1 MGTLFLVGTPIGN
14 LEDVTLRALRVL
26 REVQVIAAEDTRTTR
41 KLLSHYEIHT
51 PLTSFHDFSGPG
63 KVRRLVERLESED
76 VALVS
81 EAGMPGLSDPGYPL
95 VEAALA
101 AGRSVTTVPGPSALV
116 SALVLSGLPTHACH
130 YLGFLPR
137 KSGARRR
144 LLERVAAEPDTLV
157 MYESPH
163 RLVAAL
169 RDVQAVLGPRRV
181 AVARELTKR
190 FEEIARGTAE
200 EALAHFERT
209 PPRGEFTVVV
219 AGAEANDA
227 TERDAAASG
236 AAANDATGSEDER
249 GPGGSRGPE
258 ASAEGGPRRS
268 RGAVARG
275 AARRER
281 GATEQERGSPRREHG
296 PARPERGAA
305 EQERGVGRRE
315 RGAARRGRGSGTGV
329 LE

>member
-41 KLLSHYEIHT
+41 KLLSHYDIHT

-76 VALVS
+76 MALVS

-101 AGRSVTTVPGPSALV
+101 AGRLVTTVPGPSALV

-144 LLERVAAEPDTLV
+144 LLERVAVEPDTLV

-169 RDVQAVLGPRRV
+169 RDVQVVLGSRRV

-190 FEEIARGTAE
+190 FEEIVRGTAD

-219 AGAEANDA
+219 AGAESRD
-227 TERDAAASG
+227 TGLSDAAESDAEAS
-236 AAANDATGSEDER
+236 DAPASEEER
-249 GPGGSRGPE
+249 GSAGSRRGVTSE
-258 ASAEGGPRRS
+258 HGRR
-268 RGAVARG
+268 RGRRGVVAPG
-275 AARRER
+275 SARRER
-281 GATEQERGSPRREHG
+281 
-296 PARPERGAA
+296 
-305 EQERGVGRRE
+305 
-315 RGAARRGRGSGTGV
+315 
-329 LE
+329 

>member
-26 REVQVIAAEDTRTTR
+26 REVSVIAAEDTRTTR
-41 KLLSHYEIHT
+41 KLLSHYDIHT

-63 KVRRLVERLESED
+63 KVRRLVERLEDED

-137 KSGARRR
+137 KAGPRRR

-169 RDVQAVLGPRRV
+169 RDVEAVLGGRRV

-190 FEEIARGTAE
+190 FEEIVRGTAP
-200 EALAHFERT
+200 EARAHFEGT
-209 PPRGEFTVVV
+209 PPRGEFTLVV
-219 AGAEANDA
+219 AGAEDGDDVAVAEDRDGAAGQARVRPRRRSDA
-227 TERDAAASG
+227 LAAA
-236 AAANDATGSEDER
+236 
-249 GPGGSRGPE
+249 GG
-258 ASAEGGPRRS
+258 
-268 RGAVARG
+268 
-275 AARRER
+275 
-281 GATEQERGSPRREHG
+281 
-296 PARPERGAA
+296 
-305 EQERGVGRRE
+305 GR
-315 RGAARRGRGSGTGV
+315 RRGRGAGTAV
-329 LE
+329 LK